1 MHLRLPRFL
10 SAIEL
15 VTPVATALLALSALA
30 GCKVEGELDVE
41 PLVRYEGDAR
51 SVPTNYNPG
60 QSLFIQSRLG
70 DVKVEVGTSDQVE
83 TTFEPF
89 TLETEDNA
97 EKAGNEIENLLVTEV
112 TENGGIINVEVW
124 RKDDASGNLGAD
136 VTVRVPAVF
145 NGGFEAFTDL
155 GDVEADF
162 GGVDALTITK
172 VTSEGPGDIV
182 LRSAAGPLT
191 AITDL
196 GDIDIQVLAW
206 SVSNDGEIRTGNGDV
221 ALSVP
226 VDANGQITAFA
237 DGPDAVVTEPSP
249 MPETWEM
256 AESGPNAKSFTF
268 GTGEG
273 GLVDI
278 STDLGDIVI
287 TAD

>member
-1 MHLRLPRFL
+1 MHLRLPGFS
-10 SAIEL
+10 SAIRL
-15 VTPVATALLALSALA
+15 VTPAATALLALSALA

-51 SVPTNYNPG
+51 NVPTNYNAG

-70 DVKVEVGTSDQVE
+70 DVKVVVGNTDQVE

-89 TLETEDNA
+89 TLDTEDHA
-97 EKAGNEIENLLVTEV
+97 QQAADQIRDLLVTQV
-112 TENGGIINVEVW
+112 TEDGAIIKVEVY
-124 RKDDASGNLGAD
+124 REDGASGNLGAD
-136 VTVRVPAVF
+136 VTVRVPVAF

-172 VTSEGPGDIV
+172 VTSDGPGDIV

-196 GDIDIQVLAW
+196 GDIDIQILSW
-206 SVSNDGEIRTGNGDV
+206 SESVDGAIRTGNGDV
-221 ALSVP
+221 ALSLP
-226 VDANGQITAFA
+226 TASNGQITAFA
-237 DGPDAVVTEPSP
+237 DGPDAVVNEPSP
-249 MPETWEM
+249 LPETWAM
-256 AESGPNAKSFTF
+256 SESGPNAKSFTF

-273 GLVDI
+273 ALVDI
-278 STDLGDIVI
+278 TTELGDITI
-287 TAD
+287 DAN

>member
-1 MHLRLPRFL
+1 MHLRLPGFL
-10 SAIEL
+10 AAIKL
-15 VTPVATALLALSALA
+15 VTPAATALLALSALA

-41 PLVRYEGDAR
+41 PLVRYEGDA
-51 SVPTNYNPG
+51 STDFTNYKAG

-70 DVKVEVGTSDQVE
+70 DVKVVVGSSDQVE

-89 TLETEDNA
+89 TLDTEDHA
-97 EKAGNEIENLLVTEV
+97 QQAADQLDQLLVTDV
-112 TENGGIINVEVW
+112 TEDGGNIKVEVY
-124 RKDDASGNLGAD
+124 RKEDASGNLGAD
-136 VTVRVPAVF
+136 VTVRVPAKF

-162 GGVDALTITK
+162 GGVAALTITK
-172 VTSEGPGDIV
+172 VTSDGPGDIV

-196 GDIDIQVLAW
+196 GDIDIQILSW
-206 SVSNDGEIRTGNGDV
+206 SESLDGVVSTGNGDV

-226 VDANGQITAFA
+226 TAANGQITAFA
-237 DGPDAVVTEPSP
+237 DGPDAVVNEPSP
-249 MPETWEM
+249 LPETWTM
-256 AESGPNAKSFTF
+256 ADGGPNAKSFTF

-278 STDLGDIVI
+278 STGLGDITI
-287 TAD
+287 DAN